1 MSRRGQISI
10 ELFLAFALFAFIL
23 YWMNYMV
30 GGMRDSTVRTS
41 LLAQGMVGAGIVS
54 GAANDACAFG
64 ENITFTLPC
73 VVAGGEGVPYWIN
86 RSGDSV
92 AMRIMSEEPQVIEKP
107 VVCGIEDFS
116 FYEQCDE
123 TGMSVCAWL
132 NTSGKAAIREGA
144 CR

>member
-1 MSRRGQISI
+1 MTRRAQISI

-41 LLAQGMVGAGIVS
+41 LLSQGMVGAGIVA
-54 GAANDACAFG
+54 GAANDACAFD
-64 ENITFTLPC
+64 ENITFSLPC
-73 VVAGGEGVPYWIN
+73 AVAGGEAVPYWLN
-86 RSGDSV
+86 SSGGSV

-116 FYEQCDE
+116 VYEECTE
-123 TGMSVCAWL
+123 SGRRVCAWL
-132 NTSGKAAIREGA
+132 NTSGKAAIREGS
-144 CR
+144 CT